1 MALALPL
8 PPNSHLQAVLL
19 VTKSRSL
26 GPRLVFHYPPISPSA
41 AALLATKAPAW
52 FGNDTTT
59 ASIDDS
65 TASSSDWDSSTEADG
80 ADDDCEAGSRTSAGR
95 ASGRTGAS
103 QSQSQ
108 SHRDREKARPT
119 AGAWG
124 RQESFDEDDGDQ
136 PPTDGSGGRVQSDK
150 DGKHAGGDRDWDT
163 VLGFKVDALEKMLC
177 PTKAFN
183 KRRFELG
190 VESVVFVGAPMFVRD
205 DGLWKKRKK
214 RRKRSPDDRLHEGD
228 MLAHLAAST
237 ADHFHHHRAKPKKK
251 DVFVLPPGFEAGYG
265 HDIDSAVSS
274 AAASDVGSD
283 VKSDSTTNNTPDMS
297 MFNVVFVLNPPALEH
312 QMRVKDMYD
321 NVTKKYAKALKYE
334 EARFQYVWKESM
346 RIIDAKQ
353 RAKEN
358 GESLTATWKTIVS
371 TSPLAK
377 SLATMFD
384 AISSDKIAHI
394 HFDASFNT
402 SFQIPQAD
410 STPYLPNAMEP
421 QMPGLWLTTSNV
433 AVDDDH
439 DAPMTQHAA
448 LLLLQDPEVI
458 LKDLQGEKANA
469 AALSFYIRT
478 IVPTK
483 SLLKISIKHNILA
496 QDMEYI
502 ASHLVYWRR
511 ARLITP
517 LHPRDTYIVSPNAD
531 LSNLQAAM
539 VAYAQRFPTLPSLPK
554 MLSLLSQKPK
564 EYRYLI
570 PTAEHRDA
578 YMDIL
583 AWLMRGGWVTQLR
596 TFAWVRVS
604 PDIKAQVAADME
616 REERLKK
623 DQQDNESL
631 AGSLRSDKRSSF
643 LSAGTVVGGPRPGTP
658 LRRAHRDREG
668 DEEMDTSTILSPRM
682 AATSGGPGW
691 RGSPA
696 RASSDAG
703 STSSARTTILYN
715 ATGRPTSPLQLSSP
729 LPPSTTKPP
738 HRPSPLHLKSSSPSR
753 PPPLSPTSP
762 THSTN
767 QPPPSPPPVS
777 EHFTASLILS
787 PQRANAIEARWLE
800 AIGKRFTDAD
810 LRTHWSTLLKYF
822 DGKHAIEDISPREG
836 FKRKRVSAMM
846 QGIREGGWLVVVRH
860 W

>member
-1 MALALPL
+1 MALPL

-52 FGNDTTT
+52 FGNDTSTG
-59 ASIDDS
+59 SIDES
-65 TASSSDWDSSTEADG
+65 NSSSSDWDSSTEPDPG
-80 ADDDCEAGSRTSAGR
+80 DDEVDMGSRTSGGR
-95 ASGRTGAS
+95 GSGRTGPG
-103 QSQSQ
+103 
-108 SHRDREKARPT
+108 HRERERLRPS

-124 RQESFDEDDGDQ
+124 RQESFDDDDDDGGDDGDVNVGPSGTGPGEGGQ
-136 PPTDGSGGRVQSDK
+136 PDRDRR
-150 DGKHAGGDRDWDT
+150 HRGGDRDWDT

-177 PTKAFN
+177 PDKAFN

-214 RRKRSPDDRLHEGD
+214 RPKPDDDDL
-228 MLAHLAAST
+228 LANLTLDPELSR
-237 ADHFHHHRAKPKKK
+237 DQEPRQEKKE
-251 DVFVLPPGFEAGYG
+251 VFVLPPGFEPGYG
-265 HDIDSAVSS
+265 HDMDSAVPS

-283 VKSDSTTNNTPDMS
+283 VKSDSTTNNTNNPDMT

-312 QMRVKDMYD
+312 QLRVKDMYD

-334 EARFQYVWKESM
+334 EARFHYVWKESK
-346 RIIDAKQ
+346 RIIDIKQ

-358 GESLTATWKTIVS
+358 RDSRTATWRNIVA

-384 AISSDKIAHI
+384 AISTDKIAHI

-402 SFQIPQAD
+402 SFQIPHAD
-410 STPYLPNAMEP
+410 STPYLPSAMEP

-433 AVDDDH
+433 VVDDDN

-458 LKDLQGEKANA
+458 LKDLQAEKANA

-483 SLLKISIKHNILA
+483 SLLKISTKHNILA

-511 ARLITP
+511 ARLIAP

-531 LSNLQAAM
+531 MSNLPAAM
-539 VAYAQRFPTLPSLPK
+539 PAYAQRFPTLPSLPK

-596 TFAWVRVS
+596 TFVWVRVS
-604 PDIKAQVAADME
+604 PEIKAQVAAEME
-616 REERLKK
+616 REDRLKK
-623 DQQDNESL
+623 EREDNDSV

-643 LSAGTVVGGPRPGTP
+643 LSAGTITGGPRPGTP
-658 LRRAHRDREG
+658 LRRTRRDRDDAE
-668 DEEMDTSTILSPRM
+668 DLDASMILSPRV
-682 AATSGGPGW
+682 AATTSGPGW

-703 STSSARTTILYN
+703 STSSARTTIPYQG
-715 ATGRPTSPLQLSSP
+715 AGRPASPLQLSSP
-729 LPPSTTKPP
+729 LPSSNTKHP
-738 HRPSPLHLKSSSPSR
+738 HRPSPLHLKSPSPSR
-753 PPPLSPTSP
+753 APPFSPTSP
-762 THSTN
+762 TAQN
-767 QPPPSPPPVS
+767 QPPPSPPPPP
-777 EHFTASLILS
+777 ENFTSSLILS
-787 PQRANAIEARWLE
+787 PQRANAVEARWLE
-800 AIGKRFTDAD
+800 AIGKTFQDVDMRA
-810 LRTHWSTLLKYF
+810 HWSTLLKYF

-836 FKRKRVSAMM
+836 LKRKRVGAMM
-846 QGIREGGWLVVVRH
+846 QSVKEGGWLVVVRH

>member
-1 MALALPL
+1 MALPL

-26 GPRLVFHYPPISPSA
+26 GPRLVFHYPAISPSA
-41 AALLATKAPAW
+41 AALVATKAPAW
-52 FGNDTTT
+52 FGNETSSGSMDG
-59 ASIDDS
+59 SH
-65 TASSSDWDSSTEADG
+65 SSSSEWDSSTEADG
-80 ADDDCEAGSRTSAGR
+80 GDDEIEVGSRTSGGR
-95 ASGRTGAS
+95 GSGRTGAS
-103 QSQSQ
+103 QSERERE
-108 SHRDREKARPT
+108 RDRERERVRA
-119 AGAWG
+119 AGGAWG
-124 RQESFDEDDGDQ
+124 QQESFEEDDV
-136 PPTDGSGGRVQSDK
+136 DGALSGEGGATDK
-150 DGKHAGGDRDWDT
+150 DGRHKGGDRDWDT
-163 VLGFKVDALEKMLC
+163 VLGFKVDGLEKMLC

-214 RRKRSPDDRLHEGD
+214 RNKADDDGD
-228 MLAHLAAST
+228 EDDGQHWHDAGMLANLSIAA
-237 ADHFHHHRAKPKKK
+237 DRPKK
-251 DVFVLPPGFEAGYG
+251 DVFVLPPGFEPGYG
-265 HDIDSAVSS
+265 HDMDSQVPS

-283 VKSDSTTNNTPDMS
+283 VKSDSTTNNNPDMT

-312 QMRVKDMYD
+312 QLRVKDIYD
-321 NVTKKYAKALKYE
+321 NVIKKYAKALKYE
-334 EARFQYVWKESM
+334 EARFHYVWKESK
-346 RIIDAKQ
+346 RIIDIKQ
-353 RAKEN
+353 RAKES
-358 GESLTATWKTIVS
+358 GDSLTATWRNIVA
-371 TSPLAK
+371 TSPLAR

-384 AISSDKIAHI
+384 AISQDKIAHI

-402 SFQIPQAD
+402 SFQIPHPD
-410 STPYLPNAMEP
+410 STPYLPSAIEP

-433 AVDDDH
+433 VVDDDN

-458 LKDLQGEKANA
+458 LKDLQAEKANA

-483 SLLKISIKHNILA
+483 SLLKISTKHNILA

-511 ARLITP
+511 ARLIAP

-531 LSNLQAAM
+531 MSSLHAATP
-539 VAYAQRFPTLPSLPK
+539 AYTQRFPTLPSLPK

-578 YMDIL
+578 YMEIL

-596 TFAWVRVS
+596 TFAWIRAS
-604 PDIKAQVAADME
+604 PEIKAQVAAEME

-623 DQQDNESL
+623 EREDNESN

-643 LSAGTVVGGPRPGTP
+643 LSAGTITGGPRPGTP
-658 LRRAHRDREG
+658 LRRTRRDRDDG
-668 DEEMDTSTILSPRM
+668 EETEIGTILSPRV
-682 AATSGGPGW
+682 AATTGGPGW

-703 STSSARTTILYN
+703 STSSARTTIPYQG
-715 ATGRPTSPLQLSSP
+715 AGRPTSPLQFSSP
-729 LPPSTTKPP
+729 LPPPASKHV
-738 HRPSPLHLKSSSPSR
+738 HRPSPLHLKSPSPSR
-753 PPPLSPTSP
+753 GPPFSPTSP
-762 THSTN
+762 ATQIQAPSS
-767 QPPPSPPPVS
+767 PPPSPP
-777 EHFTASLILS
+777 HFTPSLILN
-787 PQRANAIEARWLE
+787 PQRANAVEARWLE
-800 AIGKRFTDAD
+800 AIGKTFQDAD
-810 LRTHWSTLLKYF
+810 LRAHWSTLLKYF

-836 FKRKRVSAMM
+836 LKRKRVGAMM
-846 QGIREGGWLVVVRH
+846 QSVRDGGWLVVVRH

>member
-1 MALALPL
+1 MALPL

-19 VTKSRSL
+19 ITKSRSL

-52 FGNDTTT
+52 FGNDTSTG
-59 ASIDDS
+59 SIDDS
-65 TASSSDWDSSTEADG
+65 NSSSSDWDSSTEADG
-80 ADDDCEAGSRTSAGR
+80 GEDDIDIGSRTSGGR
-95 ASGRTGAS
+95 GSGRTGAS
-103 QSQSQ
+103 
-108 SHRDREKARPT
+108 HRDKEKLRPA

-124 RQESFDEDDGDQ
+124 RQESFEEDDEDGE
-136 PPTDGSGGRVQSDK
+136 
-150 DGKHAGGDRDWDT
+150 GDREGDWDT

-183 KRRFELG
+183 KRKFELG

-214 RRKRSPDDRLHEGD
+214 RRKPSDEERLQEGD
-228 MLAHLAAST
+228 MLANLTINTS
-237 ADHFHHHRAKPKKK
+237 DDDDNPRQKKK
-251 DVFVLPPGFEAGYG
+251 EEKKEIFVLPPGFEPGYG
-265 HDIDSAVSS
+265 HDLDSAVPS

-283 VKSDSTTNNTPDMS
+283 VKSDSTTNNNPDMT

-334 EARFQYVWKESM
+334 EARFQYVWKESK
-346 RIIDAKQ
+346 RIIEIKQ

-358 GESLTATWKTIVS
+358 GESLTVTWRKIVS
-371 TSPLAK
+371 ISPLAK

-384 AISSDKIAHI
+384 AISTDKIAHI

-433 AVDDDH
+433 VVDDEK

-458 LKDLQGEKANA
+458 LKDLQGDKSNA

-483 SLLKISIKHNILA
+483 SLLKISTKHNILS

-531 LSNLQAAM
+531 MSNLQAAM
-539 VAYAQRFPTLPSLPK
+539 SAYAQRFPTLPSLPK
-554 MLSLLSQKPK
+554 MLSLLSAKPK
-564 EYRYLI
+564 EYKYLI

-604 PDIKAQVAADME
+604 PEIKAQVAADME
-616 REERLKK
+616 REDRQKK
-623 DQQDNESL
+623 DLDNDSL

-643 LSAGTVVGGPRPGTP
+643 LSAGTVTGLGRPGTP
-658 LRRAHRDREG
+658 LRRTRRDKDD
-668 DEEMDTSTILSPRM
+668 DELDTSQILSPRM
-682 AATSGGPGW
+682 AATTTANW
-691 RGSPA
+691 RGSPV
-696 RASSDAG
+696 RASSEAG
-703 STSSARTTILYN
+703 SASSARTTIPY
-715 ATGRPTSPLQLSSP
+715 TGRPTSPLQLSSP
-729 LPPSTTKPP
+729 HPPSATKPP
-738 HRPSPLHLKSSSPSR
+738 HRPSPLHLKSPSPSR
-753 PPPLSPTSP
+753 APPFSPTSP
-762 THSTN
+762 TQNN
-767 QPPPSPPPVS
+767 QPPSPPPS
-777 EHFTASLILS
+777 PQNFAPSLILS
-787 PQRANAIEARWLE
+787 PQRANALEARWLE
-800 AIGKRFTDAD
+800 AIGKTFADAD
-810 LRTHWSTLLKYF
+810 LRAHWSMMLRYF
-822 DGKHAIEDISPREG
+822 DGRHAIEDMSPREG
-836 FKRKRVSAMM
+836 LKRKRVGQLM
-846 QGIREGGWLVVVRH
+846 QGVKDGGWLVIVRH

>member
-1 MALALPL
+1 MALPL

-52 FGNDTTT
+52 FGNDTSTG
-59 ASIDDS
+59 SIDDS
-65 TASSSDWDSSTEADG
+65 NESSSDWDSSTEPDG
-80 ADDDCEAGSRTSAGR
+80 VDDDIELGSRTSGR
-95 ASGRTGAS
+95 GSGRTGAS
-103 QSQSQ
+103 
-108 SHRDREKARPT
+108 HRDKERMRPG

-124 RQESFDEDDGDQ
+124 RQESFEEDDVDDG
-136 PPTDGSGGRVQSDK
+136 TDREGEADK
-150 DGKHAGGDRDWDT
+150 DGKKKGGDRDWDT
-163 VLGFKVDALEKMLC
+163 VLGFKVDALEKILC

-214 RRKRSPDDRLHEGD
+214 RRSDEERLQEGD
-228 MLAHLAAST
+228 MLANLTINAPSGE
-237 ADHFHHHRAKPKKK
+237 DSPRQKKREGK
-251 DVFVLPPGFEAGYG
+251 KEVFVLPPGFEAGYG
-265 HDIDSAVSS
+265 HDIDSAVPS

-283 VKSDSTTNNTPDMS
+283 VKSDSTTNNNPDMT

-334 EARFQYVWKESM
+334 EARFQYVWRESK
-346 RIIDAKQ
+346 RIIDIKQ

-358 GESLTATWKTIVS
+358 GDSLTATWRTIVS

-384 AISSDKIAHI
+384 AISTDKIAHI

-433 AVDDDH
+433 VVGDENDS
-439 DAPMTQHAA
+439 PMTQHAA

-458 LKDLQGEKANA
+458 LKDLQAEKQNA

-511 ARLITP
+511 ARLIAP
-517 LHPRDTYIVSPNAD
+517 LHPRDTYMVSPNAD
-531 LSNLQAAM
+531 MSNLPAAM

-604 PDIKAQVAADME
+604 PEIKAQVAAEMQHEERVKKE
-616 REERLKK
+616 RE
-623 DQQDNESL
+623 DNESI

-643 LSAGTVVGGPRPGTP
+643 LSAGTLTGGPRPGTP
-658 LRRAHRDREG
+658 LRRTRRDRDDGE
-668 DEEMDTSTILSPRM
+668 DMDASMILSPRVP
-682 AATSGGPGW
+682 ANSSGSGW

-703 STSSARTTILYN
+703 SNSSARTTIPYQGI
-715 ATGRPTSPLQLSSP
+715 GRPTSPLQLSSP
-729 LPPSTTKPP
+729 HAPSATKAP
-738 HRPSPLHLKSSSPSR
+738 HRPSPLHLKSPSPSR
-753 PPPLSPTSP
+753 PPPFSPTSP
-762 THSTN
+762 TGQN
-767 QPPPSPPPVS
+767 QAPPSPPLSP
-777 EHFTASLILS
+777 EHFTSSLILS
-787 PQRANAIEARWLE
+787 PQRANAVEARWLE
-800 AIGKRFTDAD
+800 AIGKTFEDSE
-810 LRTHWSTLLKYF
+810 LRSHWGTMLKYF

-836 FKRKRVSAMM
+836 LKRKKVSAAM
-846 QGIREGGWLVVVRH
+846 QGVREGGWLVVVRH

>member
-1 MALALPL
+1 MALPL

-59 ASIDDS
+59 GSIDES
-65 TASSSDWDSSTEADG
+65 NASSSDWDSSTEPDG
-80 ADDDCEAGSRTSAGR
+80 ADDDNEAGSRTSAGR
-95 ASGRTGAS
+95 GSGRTAA
-103 QSQSQ
+103 
-108 SHRDREKARPT
+108 SHRDREKLRPA

-124 RQESFDEDDGDQ
+124 RQESFDEDDVDGHAEGDGVD
-136 PPTDGSGGRVQSDK
+136 TDK
-150 DGKHAGGDRDWDT
+150 DGKHKGGDRDWDT

-214 RRKRSPDDRLHEGD
+214 RRNRSQEDRLHEGD
-228 MLAHLAAST
+228 MLANLTGNAS
-237 ADHFHHHRAKPKKK
+237 DQQESSRDDKRLEKK

-265 HDIDSAVSS
+265 HDMDSAVPS

-334 EARFQYVWKESM
+334 EARFQYVWKESK
-346 RIIDAKQ
+346 RIIDIKQ

-358 GESLTATWKTIVS
+358 GESLTATWRKIVS

-384 AISSDKIAHI
+384 AISTDKIAHI

-433 AVDDDH
+433 VIDDDH
-439 DAPMTQHAA
+439 DAPMTQHAS

-458 LKDLQGEKANA
+458 LKDLQAEKANA

-483 SLLKISIKHNILA
+483 SLLKISMKHNIDA
-496 QDMEYI
+496 KDMEYI

-539 VAYAQRFPTLPSLPK
+539 GSYAQRFPTLPSLPK

-604 PDIKAQVAADME
+604 PEIKAEVAADME
-616 REERLKK
+616 REERMKK
-623 DQQDNESL
+623 EQQDNESL

-658 LRRAHRDREG
+658 LRKSRRDIEG
-668 DEEMDTSTILSPRM
+668 DEEMDASTILSPRI
-682 AATSGGPGW
+682 ATTSSGPGW
-691 RGSPA
+691 RGSPV

-703 STSSARTTILYN
+703 STSSARTTIPYN
-715 ATGRPTSPLQLSSP
+715 AAGRPTSPSPLQLPSP
-729 LPPSTTKPP
+729 LPPSANNLP
-738 HRPSPLHLKSSSPSR
+738 HRPSPLHLKSPSPSR
-753 PPPLSPTSP
+753 ALPFSPTSP
-762 THSTN
+762 TQTTN
-767 QPPPSPPPVS
+767 QPPPSPPPS
-777 EHFTASLILS
+777 PEHFTASLVLS
-787 PQRANAIEARWLE
+787 PQRANAVEARWLE

-810 LRTHWSTLLKYF
+810 LRAHWSTLLKYF
-822 DGKHAIEDISPREG
+822 DGKHAVEDICPREG
-836 FKRKRVSAMM
+836 LKRKRVAAMM